1 MKKGII
7 KTLAMTC
14 ASALLLQMAP
24 VRALETQARE
34 TEPNLPFSIIDL
46 ENGAAGSKDPFAEA
60 DILTEDPDKRSA
72 DSKYFLMSDGSFLAV
87 QYPIPVH
94 YQDEDGAW
102 QEYDNSMK
110 EVPANENTE
119 AAMEEPDEEDS
130 VPAEPSSTGDAS
142 SSKAPETESS
152 AVESEPS
159 ANTAALA
166 PLEDTGEA
174 PSSNTSEPGAADASS
189 APAENGQVETDSAP
203 AADEAARASS
213 QEDASE
219 YANKKSDQQIRL
231 AKKAKANKMFTIKGE
246 HPLSWGYLN
255 ANKSRLELTEQQ
267 EATDKNGKFLQLN
280 QVVQE
285 GWYRNLF
292 SGVDLQVLVSSTGL
306 KENLILSG
314 KDSVR
319 SFEVAYKT
327 DGLTPVQVDAHTIV
341 LNDRSGDP
349 VYTLLAPVM
358 TDAQGNVSNAVY
370 LTLTES
376 KNKKFSIRI
385 SAEDG
390 WLEAA
395 GRVYPVTVDPLIL
408 TDKKEAAVDNAT
420 IVTKL
425 PANTYPYGSLYVGNV
440 YSYGETQSVVQA
452 TMPALGPGDMVI
464 GAQLWMVQVDYSGNT
479 DVQVNASKITSSW
492 KRSDYTNKA
501 NPTRPSRE
509 SVIADYV
516 IGNASTNI
524 TTTSGTLKDSE
535 ITKWDITRIVKDW
548 YKDPSSNHGIYL
560 WQNNSGNAAYVRYVA
575 NNIGS
580 SYPSC
585 YPRFFVQYVNNNGL
599 EDYWSYHSQDVGV
612 KGAAYINDYTGNLV
626 ITEDLFSSSGSR
638 MPNNIQLVYNS
649 RNYNK
654 EFPNS
659 ELGVGFQFNF
669 NQRVDD
675 VSSTLKQYG
684 YKYKYTDADGTEH
697 YFRQKQ
703 GSSTVWVDEDGLNL
717 ELTEADGGIYI
728 RDKDGNEL
736 HFSTPYY
743 GGALF
748 HAKDSSGNRLRY
760 YATNRL
766 ITSIEDGAGRVTTI
780 EYGDVTSAS
789 GAKYK
794 HPLSITGPDGYKIT
808 FGYNDNN
815 KNLLNRITYPD
826 GSYTDY
832 WYDGNDR
839 VAKIRSS
846 KDRRV
851 HFDYAG
857 GRVVKTTEYDS
868 NFGSNTGDSLSISYN
883 NDNTTTFTDHLGRK
897 EVYQFDN
904 AGRTVSIR
912 HDDGSVSNA
921 DYEDNKKS
929 TTGATSSPEAQ
940 KNNKLNAANG
950 SDKYVR
956 NYIKNPS
963 AENGDGFYNSIWDD
977 SGKVGLSRDSTV
989 AYLGQKSLKAANTQA
1004 GMTFQGHAQ
1013 QLFMPDLPSDRNL
1026 TLSCYVKTD
1035 KVTATSS
1042 GGGAGMYFNF
1052 YKKDGTFISQT
1063 TQPNR
1068 ATGTNDWQRISFST
1082 TAPAGTY
1089 EVRVYFGLRDATGT
1103 VWFDCMQLETGES
1116 MSDCNLLE
1124 DSSFN
1129 ATDIW
1134 KAKNFNSKDS
1144 YTGNGNIRVT
1154 GEASANKYFYQIVP
1168 VNKKGVCFNLFGTL
1182 SGYSVPDNT
1191 GRLFALE
1198 LDICYADGKH
1208 EWQNHLFN
1216 SATSSTQSISFV
1228 VRPKRD
1234 VAVEHVGFYF
1244 ISRNQANTATLQN
1257 VMMTFDETGATYS
1270 YDSDGNLQSAKD
1282 NAERNQTYTY
1292 NNSDK
1297 LTQTANPK
1305 GETYKYFYE
1314 SDIKSGGNKHRVAA
1328 ARSNQ
1333 LGNGFTYT
1341 YDSYGNVVES
1351 KAGTVDTGGKL
1362 DSSKPYLS
1370 GSTAYN
1376 STGNYAVSQTDARGN
1391 TAAYDVNETNGLV
1404 RSLTSPVTVYQN
1416 GKAADTTATLSYTY
1430 DSDNYNLL
1438 SLSGTGSAGAVAN
1451 TYAYNDAKGL
1461 LTAINHNGF
1470 SYTFGYDSW
1479 DRRTTTSAGGQVLAT
1494 NTYLRSGRSSPIS
1507 KMTYGNGDWVS
1518 YSYDKYDRPLTS
1530 VYDSGYSV
1538 KTFYNAKGQVSRS
1551 QYRQSTTRP
1560 LEITT
1565 YSYDLL
1571 GRMVSSQQSGGYTH
1585 RSTYK
1590 YDNMDNL
1597 IQQFIYMDSET
1608 WLLGNQYTY
1617 GKDNLLTKVSQG
1629 AVTHEFTY
1637 DSLNRVTQEKLGN
1650 AGTTDKITVDYA
1662 YTPGANGSTTTLVSS
1677 LTFKRNGV
1685 QFDKWEYAYDKAGNI
1700 SQVKRNG
1707 KLAATYYYDAL
1718 GQLVMEKDAAAGVT
1732 NEFTYDQGGNLTQKK
1747 QTPSSGGSAVTARYT
1762 YGNSKW
1768 KDLLT
1773 AYNGQAITYDAIG
1786 NPLTY
1791 RDGMTLS
1798 WERGRQL
1805 SSLQTGGKLVNY
1817 EYDSDRQRTKKV
1829 VAGAETKFYW
1839 DDRGVMTQQDMPDGK
1854 SLWFYSNPDGSIG
1867 SLNYEYVRYT
1877 LVKDLQGNVIGL
1889 ADKNGSLAAKYTYD
1903 AWGNILS
1910 VTDGQGNDVSGNPG
1924 HIANVNPLRYRGYYF
1939 DQETGFYYLHTRYYD
1954 PKVGRFINADGYIH
1968 AFNLSGMNLFSYCI
1982 NNPVSFTDSTGQ
1994 WFGWDDI
2001 LTGPV
2006 DELIVGLFGLI
2017 VGLIAITTE
2026 AQWAQE
2032 LSSAIGNLFS
2042 LENILAICSAVTPYY
2057 AKQSKQDGKTRSTDK
2072 PSWVNKDMI
2081 DHNFS
2086 AHENAK
2092 KILDNK
2098 YGKGNWKNGPNSEYN
2113 KIVKWLTR
2121 SSILRAL
2128 SVPDGIDPSG
2138 YFWYDT
2144 TYTTKLQLMYTVR
2157 TQTYFIEEGV
2167 FWEQSMCTG

>member
-119 AAMEEPDEEDS
+119 TTMEKPDEEDS
-130 VPAEPSSTGDAS
+130 IPAEPSSTGDAS
-142 SSKAPETESS
+142 SSKAPEAESF

-159 ANTAALA
+159 TNTAALA

-203 AADEAARASS
+203 AADEAALASS
-213 QEDASE
+213 QDDASE

-390 WLEAA
+390 WLDAA
-395 GRVYPVTVDPLIL
+395 GRAYPVTVDPLIL

-509 SVIADYV
+509 SAIADYV

-794 HPLSITGPDGYKIT
+794 HPLSITGPDGYKVT

-963 AENGDGFYNSIWDD
+963 AENGGGFYNSIWDD

-1052 YKKDGTFISQT
+1052 YKKDGTHLSQPV
-1063 TQPNR
+1063 QPNKV
-1068 ATGTNDWQRISFST
+1068 TGTNDWQRISFST

-1103 VWFDCMQLETGES
+1103 AWFDCMQLETGES

-1134 KAKNFNSKDS
+1134 KTGNNFTSQDA
-1144 YTGNGNIRVT
+1144 YTGNGSVKIT
-1154 GEASANKYFYQIVP
+1154 GGANMNKFIYQVIP
-1168 VNKKGVCFNLFGTL
+1168 VNKKSVCFNLYGTL
-1182 SGYSVPDNT
+1182 SGNSVPITNSN
-1191 GRLFALE
+1191 RMLALE
-1198 LDICYADGKH
+1198 LDITYADGGH
-1208 EWQNHLFN
+1208 EYQSHSFN
-1216 SATSSTQSISFV
+1216 TATTATQSVSFV
-1228 VRPKRD
+1228 VRPKRNAI
-1234 VAVEHVGFYF
+1234 VKQVGFYF
-1244 ISRNQANTATLQN
+1244 ISRRQANAVTLKN
-1257 VMMTFDETGATYS
+1257 MMMTFDETGATYS

-1391 TAAYDVNETNGLV
+1391 TATYDVNETNGLV

-1438 SLSGTGSAGAVAN
+1438 SLSGTGSAGAVTN

-1479 DRRTTTSAGGQVLAT
+1479 DRHTTTSAGGQVLAT

-1530 VYDSGYSV
+1530 SYDSGYSV

-1650 AGTTDKITVDYA
+1650 DGTTDKITVDYA

-1889 ADKNGSLAAKYTYD
+1889 ADKNGNLAAKYTYD

-1954 PKVGRFINADGYIH
+1954 PKAGRFINADNPGLVTTSPM
-1968 AFNLSGMNLFSYCI
+1968 ALSDKNLFAYCDNNSI
-1982 NNPVSFTDSTGQ
+1982 NRSDNSGHVWETVFDIVTLGASIIEVIVTPTDPWAWVSLGGDIIDLIPFVTGVGEAAKVAKATKKATTIKVAKATDFTKDAGTLVKSLDRSSGFTKSSRSLGQ
-1994 WFGWDDI
+1994 QIHKGYKATKNFPKIGKEFNRIKGIRPDYISFDAKK
-2001 LTGPV
+2001 LF
-2006 DELIVGLFGLI
+2006 ELKPM
-2017 VGLIAITTE
+2017 
-2026 AQWAQE
+2026 
-2032 LSSAIGNLFS
+2032 NKRS
-2042 LENILAICSAVTPYY
+2042 LELGIRQLQRYDQVL
-2057 AKQSKQDGKTRSTDK
+2057 DGE
-2072 PSWVNKDMI
+2072 
-2081 DHNFS
+2081 F
-2086 AHENAK
+2086 E
-2092 KILDNK
+2092 L
-2098 YGKGNWKNGPNSEYN
+2098 
-2113 KIVKWLTR
+2113 WLE
-2121 SSILRAL
+2121 L
-2128 SVPDGIDPSG
+2128 
-2138 YFWYDT
+2138 Y
-2144 TYTTKLQLMYTVR
+2144 
-2157 TQTYFIEEGV
+2157 
-2167 FWEQSMCTG
+2167 